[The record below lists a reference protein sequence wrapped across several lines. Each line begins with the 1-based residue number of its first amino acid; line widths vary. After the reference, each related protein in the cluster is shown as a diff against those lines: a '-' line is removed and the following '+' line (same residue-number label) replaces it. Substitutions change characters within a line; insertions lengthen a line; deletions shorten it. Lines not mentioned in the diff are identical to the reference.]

1 MMTLKAKWLRRLSV
15 PAFVTCGTVIFFVSS
30 QPEPSPG
37 SQNTSPET
45 LQETADLS
53 GAGDRLPSTRYPTV
67 TGSRVSDKFGDVEL
81 IDQSGTKVSFYSD
94 LVMDR
99 CVCIVFFYTR
109 CEGSCPTTM
118 LTLKRLRHDLSLTF
132 DEEEMVF
139 VALTLE
145 PEVDTPEELQAY
157 MDRYEIKPEEK
168 QAGWVFAT
176 GSFEDIEGLRRS
188 LGIYDLDPIIDAD
201 KTEHA
206 SIVTFGNDRLDRWA
220 ALPADMDYKQL
231 LTGMTRT
238 MGNSR
243 SQAFP
248 EAHYRNSDSL

>member
-1 MMTLKAKWLRRLSV
+1 MTLKAKWLRRLSA

-37 SQNTSPET
+37 SQNTAPET
-45 LQETADLS
+45 FQETKDLS
-53 GAGDRLPSTRYPTV
+53 KTGDHLPSTRYPTV
-67 TGSRVSDKFGDVEL
+67 TGSRVSDKFGDFEL
-81 IDQSGTKVSFYSD
+81 VDQSGTKVSFYSD

-132 DEEEMVF
+132 GEEELVF
-139 VALTLE
+139 IALTLE

-157 MDRYEIKPEEK
+157 MQRYKIKPEK
-168 QAGWVFAT
+168 NQADWVFAT
-176 GSFEDIEGLRRS
+176 GDFEDIEVLRRS

-220 ALPADMDYKQL
+220 ALPADMDYEQL
-231 LTGMTRT
+231 RTATTRI

-248 EAHYRNSDSL
+248 DLH

>member
-1 MMTLKAKWLRRLSV
+1 MTLKAKWLRRLSV
-15 PAFVTCGTVIFFVSS
+15 PAFVTCGTVIFFVLS

-45 LQETADLS
+45 FQETADLS
-53 GAGDRLPSTRYPTV
+53 GAGDHLPSTRYPTV
-67 TGSRVSDKFGDVEL
+67 TGSRVSDKFDDVEL

-99 CVCIVFFYTR
+99 SVCIVFFYTR

-132 DEEEMVF
+132 DEEELVF
-139 VALTLE
+139 IALTLE
-145 PEVDTPEELQAY
+145 PEVDTPDELQAY
-157 MDRYEIKPEEK
+157 MQRYEIKPEK
-168 QAGWVFAT
+168 NQADWVFAT
-176 GSFEDIEGLRRS
+176 GSFEEIEGLRRS

-231 LTGMTRT
+231 LTGMIRFI
-238 MGNSR
+238 GNSR